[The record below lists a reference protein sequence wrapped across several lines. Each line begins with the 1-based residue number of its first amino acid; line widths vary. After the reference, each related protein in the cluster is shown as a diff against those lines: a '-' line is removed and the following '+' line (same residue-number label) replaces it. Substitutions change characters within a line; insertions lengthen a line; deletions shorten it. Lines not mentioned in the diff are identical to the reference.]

1 MSEVPD
7 CLKGMLLF
15 RLMVLLESG
24 ENVMLIINIRIVREC
39 PTEVCMKLGYFFLM
53 SNRNKS
59 F

>member
-24 ENVMLIINIRIVREC
+24 EIVMLIINRTIRIARKC
-39 PTEVCMKLGYFFLM
+39 PTEVCMKYVDNSFF
-53 SNRNKS
+53 
-59 F
+59 